1 MFLNTP
7 WVIGKK
13 KQHTREIR
21 KYFELNENK
30 IQHIKI

>member
-13 KQHTREIR
+13 KHTREIR